1 MSIVGATRRCG
12 LPSCCPAKTHCRVK
26 RVVSRSVYSPVRT
39 EPELVNLSFA
49 PPILRRTPDELL
61 VSITEPIDRDLV
73 VLRENLKHVVGER
86 HPMLLAAADQIFGAG
101 GKKLRPVVCL
111 LVARGTASLGGF
123 SDLNE
128 KHRRIA
134 EISEMLHT
142 ASLVHDDVLD
152 DCTIRR
158 GKPTVNS
165 IFGTR
170 IAVLAGDFLF
180 AQSSWF
186 LANLDNLEVIKL
198 ISQVIAD
205 FADGEIS
212 QAASLFDTTITLE
225 KYLQKSHYKTA
236 SLIAASCRSA
246 AVFSGVSEEVKTAMY
261 NYGKHLGLA
270 FQVVDDILDFTQSTE
285 QLGKPQGQDLASGN
299 LTAPVIFALS
309 STKRSE
315 LLPLI
320 ESQFKEDG
328 TLEKAI
334 DIIVQGGGIE
344 MARQL
349 ARQQGNL
356 ALQSLACLPDSQ
368 SKRSLELMVDYVLDR
383 LY

>member
-1 MSIVGATRRCG
+1 M
-12 LPSCCPAKTHCRVK
+12 
-26 RVVSRSVYSPVRT
+26 
-39 EPELVNLSFA
+39 VNVSFA
-49 PPILRRTPDELL
+49 PPMARRSPDELL
-61 VSITEPIDRDLV
+61 TTITEPISKDLEIMK
-73 VLRENLKHVVGER
+73 ENLKHVVGER

-111 LVARGTASLGGF
+111 LVARATVELQALG
-123 SDLNE
+123 DLNE

-212 QAASLFDTTITLE
+212 QAASLFDTSVTLDQ
-225 KYLQKSHYKTA
+225 YLLKSHYKTA

-246 AVFSGVSEEVKTAMY
+246 AVFSGVSDEVKTAMY

-270 FQVVDDILDFTQSTE
+270 FQVVDDILDFTTSTE
-285 QLGKPQGQDLASGN
+285 LLGKPQGQDLASGN
-299 LTAPVIFALS
+299 LTAPVIYALDA
-309 STKRSE
+309 RPE
-315 LLPLI
+315 LLSLI
-320 ESQFKEDG
+320 RTQFKDEG
-328 TLEKAI
+328 TLEQALNL
-334 DIIVQGGGIE
+334 VVAGGGIE
-344 MARQL
+344 MSRRL
-349 ARQQGNL
+349 ARQQGDL
-356 ALQSLACLPDSQ
+356 ALASLECLPDCP
-368 SKRSLELMVDYVLDR
+368 SKRSLQLMVDYVLDR
-383 LY
+383 LF